1 MLMDG
6 VDISLDYRHFGGY
19 VKGQFAFSN
28 WRPPPT
34 PHGIWAL
41 TLLFP
46 GDITAPNMNPVCIG
60 MSMSTTTS
68 RNGREVFVV
77 GPK

>member
-1 MLMDG
+1 MLMDA
-6 VDISLDYRHFGGY
+6 VDISFDYRHFAGY
-19 VKGQFAFSN
+19 VKGQFTFAQQRSKVAF
-28 WRPPPT
+28 WP
-34 PHGIWAL
+34 L
-41 TLLFP
+41 TLFLP
-46 GDITAPNMNPVCIG
+46 GDITAPNMNPACIG